1 MSKVLHAWY
10 SEKQGRTGGTKIYR
24 SVDGREIEVTFVT
37 SSKENNNCKHEDLKY
52 LGEVTEYIRQGE
64 GRIVPKPHSK
74 LTQ

>member
-10 SEKQGRTGGTKIYR
+10 SEKQAGTGGTIFYR
-24 SVDGREIEVTFVT
+24 SVDGREIEATYVT
-37 SSKENNNCKHEDLKY
+37 SSKENYMCNHEDLKY

-64 GRIVPKPHSK
+64 EAIFPTHHSK